1 MKMKITKGM
10 RTRSPVAGPDRPLR
24 AQAREGRAGESR
36 PGNPDSPGVPAVLR
50 VLLAALLGL
59 GLFAGAG
66 PAGAVEIKLA
76 SPLPRNSDWGIILD
90 RIAAEWYQVSNGD
103 VILSVT
109 HQRPG
114 SEEQYLQW
122 LRQNRF
128 QAAVFTSSALYSI
141 APEIMALS
149 IPFLI
154 RNNDE
159 FEAVLGEVRP
169 ILDSKIEE
177 KGFKNLAWAKAGWVN
192 IFSRSPVF
200 SPDDLRRLKL
210 ATNPGDK
217 RFADAFKA
225 LGFQLVG
232 VSLSDVPA
240 FLLSGRIDAIYQ
252 SPIAV
257 QASSI
262 YKEARNMSSIN
273 LAPFMGGILMNRQ
286 GWESIPER
294 YRQRLQEIVRGAG
307 REFEDSF
314 QRREEEAIAAMRSD
328 GIIYNEITPQ
338 MEQVWLEDM
347 NSRIPGLVDR
357 NVFNKDMYLRI
368 QEILRR
374 YRSSH

>member
-1 MKMKITKGM
+1 M
-10 RTRSPVAGPDRPLR
+10 RTGNWIRKLMRKSTMRMKSTKINVVPRRRAVTRPAGALL
-24 AQAREGRAGESR
+24 AGLM
-36 PGNPDSPGVPAVLR
+36 GLAVL
-50 VLLAALLGL
+50 
-59 GLFAGAG
+59 AGAA
-66 PAGAVEIKLA
+66 PAGAVEIKL
-76 SPLPRNSDWGIILD
+76 SSSLPRNSDWGVILD
-90 RIAAEWYQVSNGD
+90 RIAAQWYQVTNGE
-103 VILSVT
+103 VVLNVA

-114 SEEQYLQW
+114 SEDQYLQW

-154 RNNDE
+154 RDNDE
-159 FEAVLGEVRP
+159 FEAVLEQVRP
-169 ILDSKIEE
+169 LLDSKIEA
-177 KGFKNLAWAKAGWVN
+177 KGFKNLVWAKAGWVK

-200 SPDDLRRLKL
+200 TPDDLRKLKL

-217 RFADAFKA
+217 KLSDAFKA

-232 VSLSDVPA
+232 ASMSDVPA
-240 FLLSGRIDAIYQ
+240 FLISGRIDALYQ

-262 YKEARNMSSIN
+262 YKEAKNMSSIN
-273 LAPFMGGILMNRQ
+273 LAPFMGGVLMNRQ

-294 YRQRLQEIVRGAG
+294 YREQLQDIVRRAG
-307 REFEDSF
+307 KEFEDSF
-314 QRREEEAIAAMRSD
+314 QRREAEAIDIMRRE
-328 GIIYNEITPQ
+328 GVIYNEVSPQ
-338 MEQVWLEDM
+338 MEQLWLDDM

-357 NVFNKDMYLRI
+357 NVFNKDMYQRI
-368 QEILRR
+368 QDILQR